1 MGLFDF
7 LKHKPKVKVEVL
19 QPKPGMAVDIKYVT
33 DEIAEQEAIADSHE
47 LVVSASTT
55 PVEAEREAEN
65 ETLTSTV
72 AESAAH
78 ASIAQAKADRET
90 ASASLS
96 ESEAASVIDAQSAEQ
111 AHVTSV
117 SDAMAQVH
125 ADSLSDELSL
135 VTSTS
140 QVEADMLAESASFS
154 TSVMVSA
161 SQAHGTSV
169 STSQSLSVSA
179 SQDAASAVNEVEL
192 EETAE
197 HDLEPEIK
205 RDLAQTEQNHDT
217 SLEISQSLSESASAD
232 AANALNET
240 EVEQTAEQDL
250 DQGLSK
256 TRRTW
261 SDRWNQFMS
270 NFRSVDEDF
279 FDDLEETLISAD
291 VGAQTAVTLTDELRD
306 EVKLKNAKSQDEVS
320 KVIIQKLID
329 LYERQGVDEDTSMHL
344 NANGLTVI
352 LFVGVNGVG
361 KTTTIGKMS
370 ARYKQEGKQVVL
382 AAADTFRAGAT
393 EQLVEWGKR
402 NDIPVV
408 TGAANSD
415 PASVV
420 YDGVKQA
427 QAQEADILF
436 VDTAGRLQNN
446 VNLMQELAKM
456 KRIIQ
461 REIPEAPQ
469 EVLLVLDATTGQ
481 NALQQA
487 RLFKDSTD
495 VTGIVLTKL
504 DGTAKG
510 GIILPIRNELH
521 LPVKWIGVGEKVT
534 DLQPFD
540 ADAFVKGLFGRLLE
554 GSK

>member
-55 PVEAEREAEN
+55 HVEAEREAEN

-161 SQAHGTSV
+161 SQAHATSV

-205 RDLAQTEQNHDT
+205 RDIAQTEQSHDT

-232 AANALNET
+232 AANAINET

>member
-1 MGLFDF
+1 ML
-7 LKHKPKVKVEVL
+7 
-19 QPKPGMAVDIKYVT
+19 
-33 DEIAEQEAIADSHE
+33 AE
-47 LVVSASTT
+47 
-55 PVEAEREAEN
+55 
-65 ETLTSTV
+65 
-72 AESAAH
+72 
-78 ASIAQAKADRET
+78 
-90 ASASLS
+90 SASLS
-96 ESEAASVIDAQSAEQ
+96 TSVVSSESQAHAASVSARLSL
-111 AHVTSV
+111 SV
-117 SDAMAQVH
+117 SASQDAAQAINEAELEATAKRDLEHKH
-125 ADSLSDELSL
+125 AQKLAQDEQDHSQSLSAELSL
-135 VTSTS
+135 VASMS
-140 QVEADMLAESASFS
+140 QVEAAALAESASFS
-154 TSVMVSA
+154 TSVVASE
-161 SQAHGTSV
+161 SQAHADSL
-169 STSQSLSVSA
+169 SESQSLSA
-179 SQDAASAVNEVEL
+179 
-192 EETAE
+192 
-197 HDLEPEIK
+197 
-205 RDLAQTEQNHDT
+205 
-217 SLEISQSLSESASAD
+217 SASAD
-232 AANALNET
+232 AASEVNET
-240 EVEQTAEQDL
+240 AVEQTAENDL

-261 SDRWNQFMS
+261 SDRWNHFMS

-306 EVKLKNAKSQDEVS
+306 EVKLKNAKSQDDVS

-329 LYERQGVDEDTSMHL
+329 LYERQGVDEDTSMHM
-344 NANGLTVI
+344 NPNGLTVI

-370 ARYKQEGKQVVL
+370 ARYKQEGKHVVL

-393 EQLVEWGKR
+393 EQLVEWGNR
-402 NDIPVV
+402 NEIPVV

-427 QAQEADILF
+427 QAQNADILF